1 MTNRTSNRRRPH
13 LGALPAVAA
22 GLLLATGTASAAGTL
37 DILTWE
43 GYADESFVEPFEQ
56 QTGCNVN
63 STYVGSNDE
72 FVAKVLGG
80 GAVYDLVSPSN
91 DTTMRL
97 IDAGAVEPIDRA
109 RMSNM
114 DQFFEEFQRPGWL
127 MKDGK
132 LYGVPYGWGIQR
144 IIVNGDKV
152 PSPKQSLSILWDG
165 RFRDQISIWDDLEAI
180 YMTARYLGF
189 EDSYNLTDEQL
200 QQVKEKLIEL
210 KPNIRKFWR
219 TTGEMGNLMS
229 SGEVVAGNS
238 WESTIVK
245 LRDQGMNIID
255 LRPKEGRGG
264 WADSWMIVEGAGDNA
279 CVYQWLNYNS
289 TAKAQ
294 ALAHEVTGFGYS
306 NRNLVDHLSGEARKQ
321 YKGLGMDDPDSL
333 KRVDWWQPVKRRA
346 KYLEI
351 WNQVKAAS
359 VD

>member
-1 MTNRTSNRRRPH
+1 MSSNTKTYRRTLLSAASAMGMGLV
-13 LGALPAVAA
+13 LGAGSAHA
-22 GLLLATGTASAAGTL
+22 GNL

-43 GYADESFVEPFEQ
+43 GYADDSFVEPFEKR
-56 QTGCNVN
+56 TGCEVN
-63 STYVGSNDE
+63 ATYVGSNDE
-72 FVAKVLGG
+72 FVAKVMGG
-80 GAVYDLVSPSN
+80 GAAYDLVSPSN

-97 IDAGAVEPIDRA
+97 IDAGAVEAVDRS
-109 RMSNM
+109 RMSHM
-114 DQFFEEFQRPGWL
+114 DEFFDEFKSPQWL
-127 MKDGK
+127 TKNGK
-132 LYGVPYGWGIQR
+132 LYGVPYGWGIMR

-152 PSPKQSLSILWDG
+152 SDPAQSLSILWDPAH
-165 RFRDQISIWDDLEAI
+165 RDQISVWDDLEAI
-180 YMTARYLGF
+180 YMAARYLGF
-189 EDSYNLTDEQL
+189 EDSYELSDAEL
-200 QQVKEKLIEL
+200 QQVKEVLIEM
-210 KPNIRKFWR
+210 KPNVRKYWR

-245 LRDQGMNIID
+245 LRNEGMKVID

-264 WADSWMIVEGAGDNA
+264 WADSWLIVDGAGDNP

-289 TAKAQ
+289 TPKAQ

-306 NRNLVDHLSGEARKQ
+306 NRNLVEHLAGETRKQ
-321 YKGLGMDDPDSL
+321 YEGLGMDDPDSL

-359 VD
+359 AN